1 MNKLTSISLHYRW
14 VMGSSYYILFK
25 FFKIP
30 YMDWQVKSGELVTFF
45 EEDGRRG
52 MTEAV
57 SYVNEFLHCCF
68 CVPSQVFP
76 SFDSPWKRL
85 FICTLL
91 ESCLCIKQKV
101 TCSYSY
107 FEKGCRKRCMR
118 QSWKALWVVLTSLFF
133 KETWKNWY
141 ERPWKCVCE
150 C

>member
-1 MNKLTSISLHYRW
+1 MNKLTSISLHYHW
-14 VMGSSYYILFK
+14 VMGSSYYILYNIF
-25 FFKIP
+25 ILIL
-30 YMDWQVKSGELVTFF
+30 YKSGEVVTFF

-68 CVPSQVFP
+68 CVPSQVFA

-85 FICTLL
+85 FICTPL

-101 TCSYSY
+101 TCIYSY

-118 QSWKALWVVLTSLFF
+118 QSWKALWVVLSSLFF
-133 KETWKNWY
+133 KEIWKNWY